1 MDSLSYKD
9 FQKVNN
15 AVTKYVFSEKEPRI
29 RGCRK
34 DAFEKLRPMLNRWR
48 DEFQT
53 LKKKR
58 RITPM
63 DKNSILLYLSDYEP
77 VKDFSLE
84 EKGML
89 FDAIFEYASTG
100 STNDLPPVVL
110 LAFKFFR
117 MHIDEN
123 NKKWNEIKTKR
134 IEAGSKGGKQK
145 AASAKQNLANLA
157 NAKDAKQ
164 SQANLAVNVN
174 DNVNVNDTLSLT
186 LSHLVESASESVSE
200 REEANKVFNPQSIKE
215 QLLSDEIW
223 KESVCMQST
232 LGVSFISMLPGQLD
246 KFIAYIVS
254 IGEER
259 SISNISDAKRRFTY
273 WWQNHGRKEVQD
285 ENKQVYTV
293 PN

>member
-1 MDSLSYKD
+1 
-9 FQKVNN
+9 
-15 AVTKYVFSEKEPRI
+15 
-29 RGCRK
+29 
-34 DAFEKLRPMLNRWR
+34 
-48 DEFQT
+48 
-53 LKKKR
+53 
-58 RITPM
+58 M

-77 VKDFSLE
+77 VKDLSLE

-174 DNVNVNDTLSLT
+174 DNVNVNVSTSVDIKENTIVSKKDELSLSSPSEEFIKFNQWLDKHCPFVLKVKT
-186 LSHLVESASESVSE
+186 QMTEPEYQKLLAKYTKKEISDVLESL
-200 REEANKVFNPQSIKE
+200 NN
-215 QLLSDEIW
+215 W
-223 KESVCMQST
+223 KDFPKKRTNVYRST
-232 LGVSFISMLPGQLD
+232 LDELKK
-246 KFIAYIVS
+246 KF
-254 IGEER
+254 GER
-259 SISNISDAKRRFTY
+259 
-273 WWQNHGRKEVQD
+273 
-285 ENKQVYTV
+285 
-293 PN
+293 

>member
-1 MDSLSYKD
+1 
-9 FQKVNN
+9 
-15 AVTKYVFSEKEPRI
+15 
-29 RGCRK
+29 
-34 DAFEKLRPMLNRWR
+34 
-48 DEFQT
+48 
-53 LKKKR
+53 
-58 RITPM
+58 M

-77 VKDFSLE
+77 VKDLSLE

-157 NAKDAKQ
+157 
-164 SQANLAVNVN
+164 VNVN

-186 LSHLVESASESVSE
+186 LSHLVESASVSESVSV

-215 QLLSDEIW
+215 QLLSDETW
-223 KESVCMQST
+223 KESACMQST
-232 LGVSFISMLPGQLD
+232 LGVSFMNMLPAQLD

-285 ENKQVYTV
+285 ENKQVYIV

>member
-1 MDSLSYKD
+1 M
-9 FQKVNN
+9 
-15 AVTKYVFSEKEPRI
+15 
-29 RGCRK
+29 G
-34 DAFEKLRPMLNRWR
+34 
-48 DEFQT
+48 
-53 LKKKR
+53 
-58 RITPM
+58 
-63 DKNSILLYLSDYEP
+63 KNSFLLYTSDYKC
-77 VKDFSLE
+77 VKDLPLE
-84 EKGML
+84 QKGAL
-89 FDAIFEYASTG
+89 LDAIFEYASTG
-100 STNDLPPVVL
+100 TIIDLPPVVSM
-110 LAFKFFR
+110 AFNFFR
-117 MHIDEN
+117 SHIDDN
-123 NKKWNEIKTKR
+123 TKKWNEKVEKR
-134 IEAGSKGGKQK
+134 RAAGRLGGLAKAENSKQ
-145 AASAKQNLANLA
+145 SQANLA

-186 LSHLVESASESVSE
+186 LSHLVESANESVSESESVNE

-215 QLLSDEIW
+215 QLLSDETW

-232 LGVSFISMLPGQLD
+232 LGVSFISMLPDQLD

>member
-1 MDSLSYKD
+1 M
-9 FQKVNN
+9 
-15 AVTKYVFSEKEPRI
+15 I
-29 RGCRK
+29 
-34 DAFEKLRPMLNRWR
+34 
-48 DEFQT
+48 
-53 LKKKR
+53 
-58 RITPM
+58 
-63 DKNSILLYLSDYEP
+63 
-77 VKDFSLE
+77 
-84 EKGML
+84 
-89 FDAIFEYASTG
+89 
-100 STNDLPPVVL
+100 
-110 LAFKFFR
+110 
-117 MHIDEN
+117 
-123 NKKWNEIKTKR
+123 
-134 IEAGSKGGKQK
+134 
-145 AASAKQNLANLA
+145 
-157 NAKDAKQ
+157 
-164 SQANLAVNVN
+164 
-174 DNVNVNDTLSLT
+174 LSLT